1 LIDQKLL
8 KEKLL
13 AEQARLEAELKSYK
27 SEDPYLAQNRD
38 LEINSIDNDSLENE
52 SHDRISA
59 IRNSLKSGLSDV
71 LLALEKIDQGKYGQC
86 EAGGHPIEEERLVAQ
101 PTARFCFKHAQ

>member
-1 LIDQKLL
+1 MNQEV

-13 AEQARLEAELKSYK
+13 AEKARLEAELKSYK

-59 IRNSLKSGLSDV
+59 IRNSLKVGLSEV
-71 LLALEKIDQGKYGQC
+71 LLALEKIDQGTFGQC
-86 EAGGHPIEEERLVAQ
+86 EANGHPIGEDRLAVQ
-101 PTARFCFKHAQ
+101 PTARFCLKHAH